1 MHPPSGRPFSR
12 VHFSILLVLD
22 PPRVLLRGG
31 ILLARDARQRRAG
44 CELARVEG
52 CPREGKRA
60 TSDGTSTAFPL
71 PPLPPDHVIRLVS
84 PNAFLLLSP
93 KTLFPKLPP
102 ESKTRL
108 GSLRYHSRVVEF
120 ILLSSFVLCFSR
132 DAAVSFSSLRSRS
145 LESVRSLSSILR
157 FALSRLIHWSL
168 LSFFLSPRRGRL
180 KSSLDYGDFIGSRRW
195 NDGSDAAGRSVDAR

>member
-1 MHPPSGRPFSR
+1 MRARSGRGLPSRRETGDERRNEHRVPSSPPSPRPCN
-12 VHFSILLVLD
+12 
-22 PPRVLLRGG
+22 P
-31 ILLARDARQRRAG
+31 ARFA
-44 CELARVEG
+44 
-52 CPREGKRA
+52 KRA
-60 TSDGTSTAFPL
+60 SS
-71 PPLPPDHVIRLVS
+71 
-84 PNAFLLLSP
+84 FLLLSP

-145 LESVRSLSSILR
+145 LESVRSSFSILR